1 MADKYDLAYLNL
13 DELPTLAAAS
23 FASGDFVIAYDA
35 SAGQFVKVDAT
46 SFTVS

>member
-1 MADKYDLAYLNL
+1 MADKYDLAYKNI

-23 FASGDFVIAYDA
+23 FASGDWIVAYDA
-35 SAGQFVKVDAT
+35 SADQFVKVDAT